1 MPSFQFIKKSYFA
14 LSVLVCQPMLIV
26 LLFYFSSCVRE
37 IKNVPPAKS
46 AEIKRIAGSS
56 EFIQAD
62 SADKGEALISYS
74 DCYQCHAKEKKL
86 VGPAFADIAK
96 RYPANDTFITML
108 SQRIISGGNGVWGSP
123 AMAPHPKIS
132 RDNARLMVKYI
143 LSLNQPSEM
152 VQ

>member
-1 MPSFQFIKKSYFA
+1 MSSFQFIKKSYCA
-14 LSVLVCQPMLIV
+14 LAALVYQPMFTV

-37 IKNVPPAKS
+37 IKIVPPAKP

-56 EFIQAD
+56 ESIPAD
-62 SADKGEALISYS
+62 SANKGEALISYS
-74 DCYQCHAKEKKL
+74 DCFQCHAKEKKL

-132 RDNARLMVKYI
+132 RDDARLMVKYI
-143 LSLNQPSEM
+143 LSLNQHLEM